1 MNTVAEILLIVE
13 TIQTWM
19 ILLGYPIGSS
29 TWIKL
34 YHLAMLDWNKKL
46 IAKAY
51 NNFKNQNTKYIIL
64 VTTNTYKIEI
74 DNLDIWLVIQY
85 NLPLSFDSMIQ
96 RMNQA
101 GRKK

>member
-34 YHLAMLDWNKKL
+34 YHLAMLD
-46 IAKAY
+46 
-51 NNFKNQNTKYIIL
+51 
-64 VTTNTYKIEI
+64 
-74 DNLDIWLVIQY
+74 
-85 NLPLSFDSMIQ
+85 
-96 RMNQA
+96 
-101 GRKK
+101 